1 MMAASP
7 GNKIG
12 RVFSYAWSFIC
23 RKTAFTSASRR
34 CVDAAKRA
42 APQGRHE
49 TGQASSDDVAII
61 LFCLWR
67 LST

>member
-12 RVFSYAWSFIC
+12 RLFSYAWSFIC
-23 RKTAFTSASRR
+23 RIIAFTSASRR
-34 CVDAAKRA
+34 RQASS
-42 APQGRHE
+42 PQGRRE

-61 LFCLWR
+61 LFRLWR